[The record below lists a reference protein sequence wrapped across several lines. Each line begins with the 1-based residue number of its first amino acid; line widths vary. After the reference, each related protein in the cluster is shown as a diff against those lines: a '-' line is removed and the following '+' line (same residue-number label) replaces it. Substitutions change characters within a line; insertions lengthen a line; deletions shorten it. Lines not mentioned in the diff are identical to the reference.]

1 MPAMRDKVIIITGAS
16 AGIGAALAQTCAARG
31 AKLVLLAR
39 REAALA
45 EVAARCDTQTLPFV
59 ADVTRRIDLEHAV
72 AAALAEYGQIDAWV
86 NNAGRGIS
94 RPVTEL
100 SDEDLDDM
108 WLTNVKSVMYGVQ
121 AVLPHFQTRGRG
133 HILNVSSMLG
143 RVPFA
148 GIRSAY
154 SASKHAL
161 NSLTANLRMELRPQG
176 IDVTLVLPGLVAT
189 EFGNNALHG
198 GPDSRTLPGAQP
210 VHEVATVIADA
221 IEQPVAEVYTRP
233 EYKQMVIGYFS
244 APDLAEVETQPPFV
258 MPPR

>member
-1 MPAMRDKVIIITGAS
+1 MRDKVIIITGAS

-45 EVAARCDTQTLPFV
+45 EVAARCDTKVLPFV

-72 AAALAEYGQIDAWV
+72 AAALAEYGQIDVLV
-86 NNAGRGIS
+86 NNAGRGIT
-94 RPVTEL
+94 RPVSQL

-108 WLTNVKSVMYGVQ
+108 WLINVKSVMYGVQ
-121 AVLPHFQTRGRG
+121 AVLPHFETRGRG
-133 HILNVSSMLG
+133 HIVNVSSMLG

-154 SASKHAL
+154 SAAKHAL

-198 GPDSRTLPGAQP
+198 GPDSRSLPGAQP
-210 VHEVATVIADA
+210 VNEVAAVIADA

-233 EYKQMVIGYFS
+233 EYKQSVIGYFS
-244 APDLAEVETQPPFV
+244 APDLAEVETRPPFV